1 MFGCRKEDGM
11 LESSD
16 SIGDMGGI
24 RRLPCLPVC
33 GRRCRTIRG
42 DACASRLSTVRARNL
57 SCLRIAVRKVA
68 AHSKQFLDFVNRK
81 TEFACASY
89 VHKPVNVFRY
99 VDSVTV
105 GLPFRRLQQVVGLL
119 NFAHFCRRTG
129 SLGGT
134 ANFDV
139 RPFVDVTSLRWK
151 DL

>member
-1 MFGCRKEDGM
+1 MFGYRKEDGM
-11 LESSD
+11 LESSH
-16 SIGDMGGI
+16 SIGDVDGI

-42 DACASRLSTVRARNL
+42 AACASRLSTVRARNL
-57 SCLRIAVRKVA
+57 SCLRLAARTIG

-81 TEFACASY
+81 AEFACASY
-89 VHKPVNVFRY
+89 ERKPVNVFRY
-99 VDSVTV
+99 VGSVIRWLARQKIAT
-105 GLPFRRLQQVVGLL
+105 GRWLLKFRT
-119 NFAHFCRRTG
+119 FCGRTG

-139 RPFVDVTSLRWK
+139 CPFVDVTSLRWK